1 MNGQTK
7 MCPPLNYS
15 SSIEGK
21 YSLGINWVEVRVS
34 KCGSLYNNSIPCAN
48 QTQVDNLINTWGELF
63 ADFFFIKPII
73 NPGNTDYLDY
83 QLDDSTFVSFT
94 KTLGA
99 HVNAL
104 INEYTIETD

>member
-1 MNGQTK
+1 MVPLEPCTLEHFSKTDQLKDNFNKMYGQTK

-48 QTQVDNLINTWGELF
+48 QTQVDDLINTWGELLI
-63 ADFFFIKPII
+63 DFFFIKPII
-73 NPGNTDYLDY
+73 NPGNTEYLDY
-83 QLDDSTFVSFT
+83 
-94 KTLGA
+94 
-99 HVNAL
+99 
-104 INEYTIETD
+104 